1 MSELSGVI
9 PGTVKEVGNADY
21 PGAVKVEFSWMGGK
35 NESHWAP
42 VAAAMAGGGRGAY
55 FMPEKGDEVLVAF
68 GHGDVNHPYVIGFLW
83 NGVDNP
89 PAEDVRERI
98 IRSVNGHAIRFLDST
113 PNSGDRG
120 ALVIEDAHGNLIT
133 LSNGKITIKSTAVLE
148 LDAATIVMK
157 VAGSRRVVVPS
168 SNPI

>member
-1 MSELSGVI
+1 MSELFGVI

-21 PGAVKVEFSWMGGK
+21 PGAVKVEFTWMGGK

-68 GHGDVNHPYVIGFLW
+68 GHGDVNHPYVVGFLW
-83 NGVDNP
+83 NGVDQP
-89 PAEDVRERI
+89 PAQDVRERI
-98 IRSVNGHAIRFLDST
+98 IRSVNGHAIRFLDSK
-113 PNSGDRG
+113 PDSGDRG
-120 ALVIEDAHGNLIT
+120 AVVIEDAHGNLIT

-168 SNPI
+168 ANPI

>member
-1 MSELSGVI
+1 MSELYGVI

-68 GHGDVNHPYVIGFLW
+68 GHGDVNHPYVVGFLW
-83 NGVDNP
+83 NGVDQP
-89 PAEDVRERI
+89 PAQDVRERI

-113 PNSGDRG
+113 PDSGDRG
-120 ALVIEDAHGNLIT
+120 ALVIEDGHGNLIT

-168 SNPI
+168 PNPI

>member
-1 MSELSGVI
+1 MSELFGVI

-21 PGAVKVEFSWMGGK
+21 PGAVKVEFTWMGGK

-42 VAAAMAGGGRGAY
+42 VAASMAGGGRGAY

-83 NGVDNP
+83 NGVDQP
-89 PAEDVRERI
+89 PAQDVRERI

-113 PNSGDRG
+113 PDSGDRG

-148 LDAATIVMK
+148 LDAATIVLK

-168 SNPI
+168 PNPI